1 MKKQLSITPMQ
12 AVAPQPNPQFSNI
25 WFNCQRAKTTKARSA
40 AEQMT
45 MRGMNQKTPGEPMTD
60 NSTIADLGLPSFVR
74 QLREVDDMENLVACF
89 DLWAPTVTGYAPLD
103 HDLGRQHCRAALA
116 YSHSIGSAN
125 FMLYVVMAF
134 SGRPLGNLEHG
145 FIAELVESAK
155 IGRLPPLVSDGLMAE
170 VAVLGADIETM
181 REHEEFMFRALS
193 VGRLHPEL
201 FYNYVVELISGGQGE
216 SIGAAVY
223 LLVGAAFSGVLH

>member
-1 MKKQLSITPMQ
+1 MSGKYAARPDRDANGHIGPETPL
-12 AVAPQPNPQFSNI
+12 
-25 WFNCQRAKTTKARSA
+25 CQREMKAVLN
-40 AEQMT
+40 
-45 MRGMNQKTPGEPMTD
+45 RGEESKKRNRADDNASHDLFLGGPMTE
-60 NSTIADLGLPSFVR
+60 NSTITDMGPPSFVR

-116 YSHSIGSAN
+116 YSHSIGTAN
-125 FMLYVVMAF
+125 FLLYVVMAF

-155 IGRLPPLVSDGLMAE
+155 IGRLPPLVSDSLMAE
-170 VAVLGADIETM
+170 VARLGANIEAM
-181 REHEEFMFRALS
+181 REQEQFMLRALS
-193 VGRLHPEL
+193 VSCGHPEL
-201 FYNYVVELISGGQGE
+201 FYNYVVELISSGE

-223 LLVGAAFSGVLH
+223 LLAGAAFSGVLH